1 MPTPQEFLEKSIVYF
16 RYQPLTPEEPG
27 ENLLSLLN
35 VEGLSLP
42 GRFTVVERSQI
53 RQRPL
58 P

>member
-1 MPTPQEFLEKSIVYF
+1 MIPNLIS
-16 RYQPLTPEEPG
+16 
-27 ENLLSLLN
+27 LLSLA
-35 VEGLSLP
+35 GLFLP